1 MFNYFYS
8 NASGSSY
15 LTLPASTFEKWL
27 CVIIIAG
34 IFYPLI
40 FLLTFRGIDAGF
52 VALYHHGLDPTSPLY
67 KMRYDDVYVFSFTGR
82 LAAKVYIIFFQLTG
96 VALTGSLY
104 FNKVSFIK
112 TALVGCLVCVLAF
125 GLNWLMATIVFGNVR
140 DAAPFHYVT
149 VSVGIGEGEINLPQN
164 AFSLYSLCID
174 YFFPVMVW
182 CIPFIR
188 LREKEF

>member
-1 MFNYFYS
+1 M
-8 NASGSSY
+8 
-15 LTLPASTFEKWL
+15 
-27 CVIIIAG
+27 
-34 IFYPLI
+34 
-40 FLLTFRGIDAGF
+40 DAGF

-67 KMRYDDVYVFSFTGR
+67 KMRYDDVYVLSFTGR

-96 VALTGSLY
+96 AALTGSLY

-112 TALVGCLVCVLAF
+112 TALVVCLVCVLAF

-140 DAAPFHYVT
+140 DAAPFHYVV

-164 AFSLYSLCID
+164 AFGLYSLCID